1 MKPRFWSYFA
11 LQLKRMLRQLPATLL
26 VTVLLLMSAGLLA
39 NAMLEKNRADAPVQ
53 PLKLGMIGDFDN
65 EYLRFGLFAIQ
76 HLDPSRYSADILVF
90 DTEDEARSELLLGR
104 INAYFRIPD
113 TFVESIQRGEIEP
126 IRYVATSGSVSLGS
140 ALTDEIVAAVGEL
153 LSATQD
159 AVYGTQ
165 HLVEDRLPKM
175 KSWQAGD
182 ALGQLY
188 IEQVLDRAA
197 MFETEIL
204 DAPAG
209 MDLAQSMLCGVLVLF
224 LMLWGIT
231 ASGVFARREQ
241 ELGGM
246 LCARGMGALP
256 QVAAELGAYLALLL
270 VTLAA
275 VAVPALLVLKTVD
288 LSALGI
294 DLQPAALTRLIVR
307 LLLVAV
313 MTGALQFL
321 LYELATGVIQGVLLQ
336 FLTAMALGYAS
347 GCLYPLRFF
356 PVAMQAVAQW
366 LPTGCAIAFLG
377 AGLAHQPGVGAGL
390 ALAAYAVLFFV
401 AAAAL
406 RRRRLAR

>member
-1 MKPRFWSYFA
+1 MQYFA
-11 LQLKRMLRQLPATLL
+11 LQCKRMLRQLPATLL
-26 VTVLLLMSAGLLA
+26 VTVLLLGSAGLLGSA
-39 NAMLEKNRADAPVQ
+39 LLEKNRSDAPVTRIRIGMVGDFENEY
-53 PLKLGMIGDFDN
+53 LKLGLVAAQN
-65 EYLRFGLFAIQ
+65 A
-76 HLDPSRYSADILVF
+76 DPSRFSIEFAVL
-90 DTEDEARSELLLGR
+90 EDEDAARAELLRGT
-104 INAYFRIPD
+104 ISAYVRIPD
-113 TFVESIQRGEIEP
+113 TFVESLQHGRVET
-126 IRYVATSGSVSLGS
+126 IRYVSTSGSVSLGT

-159 AVYGTQ
+159 AIYGTQ
-165 HLVEDRLPKM
+165 HLVEDKLPKM
-175 KSWQAGD
+175 KPWKAGD

-188 IEQVLDRAA
+188 IGEVLGREAL
-197 MFETEIL
+197 FETEIIKTPTGL
-204 DAPAG
+204 
-209 MDLAQSMLCGVLVLF
+209 DLADSMLCGVLVLF

>member
-1 MKPRFWSYFA
+1 MQYLA
-11 LQLKRMLRQLPATLL
+11 LQCKRMLRQLPATLL
-26 VTVLLLMSAGLLA
+26 VTVLLLGSAALLGSA
-39 NAMLEKNRADAPVQ
+39 LLEKNRSDAPVTRIRI
-53 PLKLGMIGDFDN
+53 GMVGDFEN
-65 EYLRFGLFAIQ
+65 EYLQLGLVAAQ
-76 HLDPSRYSADILVF
+76 NADPSRFSIQF
-90 DTEDEARSELLLGR
+90 DVIEDEEAARAALMRGTIS
-104 INAYFRIPD
+104 AYVRIPD
-113 TFVESIQRGEIEP
+113 TFVQSLQKGRVET
-126 IRYVATSGSVSLGS
+126 IRYVSTSGSVSLGT

-159 AVYGTQ
+159 AIYGTQ
-165 HLVEDRLPKM
+165 HLVEDKLPRM
-175 KSWQAGD
+175 KSWKAGD

-188 IEQVLDRAA
+188 IGEVLDREAL
-197 MFETEIL
+197 FETEIIKTPTGL
-204 DAPAG
+204 
-209 MDLAQSMLCGVLVLF
+209 DLADSMLCGVLVLF

-275 VAVPALLVLKTVD
+275 VAVPALLVLRTVD

-294 DLQPAALTRLIVR
+294 DLRAAALTRLIVR
-307 LLLVAV
+307 LLPVAV

-321 LYELATGVIQGVLLQ
+321 LYELASGVIQGVLLE

-377 AGLAHQPGVGAGL
+377 AGLARQPGLGAGL

-401 AAAAL
+401 AAVAL
-406 RRRRLAR
+406 RRRRLTRPGF